1 MTVRRYLLI
10 IAAAWFVA
18 GFALVLRVGGWE
30 LVTREGFVVL
40 STRDG
45 LAMLLGVP
53 IGLSLASV
61 FGTLVAMTRFPGFGG
76 ASYFG
81 PTVLNVFLL
90 LLVSIA
96 TLGVG

>member
-1 MTVRRYLLI
+1 
-10 IAAAWFVA
+10 
-18 GFALVLRVGGWE
+18 
-30 LVTREGFVVL
+30 
-40 STRDG
+40 
-45 LAMLLGVP
+45 MLLGVP